1 MRLARAT
8 RARWEPV
15 SLGVGTVL
23 AVIGFLLPA
32 AFVAFLLGLLILV
45 AALLKGIAVKG
56 RGAGPAA
63 DCWDWRG

>member
-1 MRLARAT
+1 
-8 RARWEPV
+8 V